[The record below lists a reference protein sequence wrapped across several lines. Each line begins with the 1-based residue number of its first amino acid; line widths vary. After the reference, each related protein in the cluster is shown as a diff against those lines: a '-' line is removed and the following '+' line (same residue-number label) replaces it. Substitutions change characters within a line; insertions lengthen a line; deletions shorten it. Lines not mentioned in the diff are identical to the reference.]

1 MSLSFDNNSSARPA
15 APNTALSGGT
25 RWQGRRWKGIANAA
39 AWLILG
45 SAAVTMLFPLF
56 WMVVTSLKSEPELY
70 QIPPALVP
78 ARLNWGNYLD
88 AFGYIPYW
96 RMLANS
102 SMIAALVTAGRV
114 LTSTFAGFSFA
125 RLRYP
130 GRDLLF
136 LLYLAVLMVPF
147 PVTMVPLYLIMR
159 AFGWLDSYNALIV
172 PAIVSAYNT
181 FLARQFMLSIPRDLD
196 DAARIDGA
204 NPFTIYWRVV
214 LPLCKPVIAV
224 ITVFSF
230 MQSWNSFI
238 WPLLVINSAEKFTI
252 PLGLAII
259 AGGRDG
265 YGGYIAWNYLM
276 AAATASAVP
285 MIVIFLLAQRYF
297 IQGIAMSGIK
307 G

>member
-1 MSLSFDNNSSARPA
+1 MSLSFNEKSVAELPRKRAPERRQARLGVRA
-15 APNTALSGGT
+15 QRGVVDALTWIVLG
-25 RWQGRRWKGIANAA
+25 AA
-39 AWLILG
+39 AI
-45 SAAVTMLFPLF
+45 TMLFPLF
-56 WMVVTSLKSEPELY
+56 WMVSTSFKSEPELY
-70 QIPPALVP
+70 QFPPPLLP
-78 ARLNWGNYLD
+78 ARLNWSNYLE

-96 RMLANS
+96 RMLGNS
-102 SMIAALVTAGRV
+102 AMIASVVTIGRV

-130 GRDLLF
+130 GRDKLF

-159 AFGWLDSYNALIV
+159 AFGWLDSYNALII

-181 FLARQFMLSIPRDLD
+181 FLARQFMLSLPLDLD

-204 NPFTIYWRVV
+204 NPFTIYWRII

-238 WPLLVINSAEKFTI
+238 WPLLVISSSERFTV

-259 AGGRDG
+259 ATGRDG

-276 AAATASAVP
+276 AAATASALP
-285 MIVIFLLAQRYF
+285 MIAIFLIAQRYF
-297 IQGIAMSGIK
+297 VQGIAMTGLK